1 MESPNLSTS
10 PVDGGPHGAPAPTS
24 LLSRNLGVGSI
35 MFMVVAAAAPLAVVA
50 ANLPVLIAQSANA
63 GAPFYFGVCTVLLV
77 VFSVGFTLM
86 SRYVPNAGAFYSYI
100 QAGLGRVTGTG
111 AAAVAICSY
120 TLLLIGVTAYF
131 GVAARSLLSSGI
143 PWWVFSLGLVA
154 LVALLGYRDIELSS
168 KVLVVVLALETLVVI
183 VMDIGV
189 FVHNG
194 AIGQSSMVPLSTLG
208 VGVPALGVMFAFYS
222 FIGFEA
228 TAVFRNEARDPDR
241 TIPRATYIAVVVI
254 GLFSAF
260 SAFSAWCVVAGVGVD
275 AVVQASADDPENVVL
290 NLMGTAVAPILTN
303 IARVLLVTS
312 FLACALSFHNI
323 VTRYVFALARKDV
336 LPCKLGEVSAKHRA
350 PSRASVVV
358 SIVAAVAV
366 VAAVVTGLDPVT
378 DVFTLAGAASSLG
391 VVILM
396 TLVSVAMLFF
406 FRTVDT
412 GKGLWHT
419 VIAPAISTLGLG
431 AILILVITNFSL
443 LTGTEAQAYGV
454 MGFVLLSFVV
464 GAIGAAVIRRRRPAV
479 YAALVD

>member
-1 MESPNLSTS
+1 MNSPNLSPR
-10 PVDGGPHGAPAPTS
+10 PVADDPHAATASAS

-111 AAAVAICSY
+111 AAAVAITSY
-120 TLLLIGVTAYF
+120 SLLLIGVTAYF
-131 GVAARSLLSSGI
+131 GVAAKSLLSSGI

-168 KVLVVVLALETLVVI
+168 KVLVVALALETLVVVI
-183 VMDIGV
+183 MDIGV
-189 FVHNG
+189 FIHNG
-194 AIGQSSMVPLSTLG
+194 SIGQSSMVPLSTLG
-208 VGVPALGVMFAFYS
+208 VGVPALGIMFAFYS

-260 SAFSAWCVVAGVGVD
+260 SAWCVVAGVGVD
-275 AVVQASADDPENVVL
+275 TVVQASADDPENVVL
-290 NLMGTAVAPILTN
+290 NLMGTAVAPMLTD
-303 IARVLLVTS
+303 IARVLLVSS
-312 FLACALSFHNI
+312 FFACALSFHNI
-323 VTRYVFALARKDV
+323 VTRYVFALGGKSV
-336 LPCKLGEVSAKHRA
+336 LPAKLGEVSAKHRA

-358 SIVAAVAV
+358 SIVAAVAI

-378 DVFTLAGAASSLG
+378 EVFTLAGAASSLG

-412 GKGLWHT
+412 GKGLWQT

-431 AILILVITNFSL
+431 AILILVVTNFSL
-443 LTGTEAQAYGV
+443 LTGTETQAYGV
-454 MGFVLLSFVV
+454 MGFVLVSFVV
-464 GAIGAAVIRRRRPAV
+464 GAVGAVVIRRRKPHV

>member
-1 MESPNLSTS
+1 MNSPNLSAS
-10 PVDGGPHGAPAPTS
+10 PVADDPHGAPASAS

-77 VFSVGFTLM
+77 IFSVGFTLM

-111 AAAVAICSY
+111 AAAVAITSY
-120 TLLLIGVTAYF
+120 SLLLIGVTSYF
-131 GVAARSLLSSGI
+131 GVAAKSLLSSGI

-168 KVLVVVLALETLVVI
+168 KVLVVALALETLVVVI
-183 VMDIGV
+183 MDVGV
-189 FVHNG
+189 FIHNG
-194 AIGQSSMVPLSTLG
+194 SIDQSSMVPLSTLG
-208 VGVPALGVMFAFYS
+208 VGVPALGIMFAFYS

-260 SAFSAWCVVAGVGVD
+260 SAWCVVAGVGAD
-275 AVVQASADDPENVVL
+275 TVVQASADDPENVVL
-290 NLMGTAVAPILTN
+290 NLMGTAVAPMLTD
-303 IARVLLVTS
+303 IARVLLVSS
-312 FLACALSFHNI
+312 FFACALSFHNI
-323 VTRYVFALARKDV
+323 VTRYVFALGRKSV
-336 LPCKLGEVSAKHRA
+336 LPARLGEVSAKHRA

-358 SIVAAVAV
+358 SIVAAVAI

-378 DVFTLAGAASSLG
+378 EVFTLAGAASSLG

-412 GKGLWHT
+412 GKGLWQT

-431 AILILVITNFSL
+431 AILILVVTNFSL
-443 LTGTEAQAYGV
+443 LTGTETQAYGV

-464 GAIGAAVIRRRRPAV
+464 GAVGAVVIRRRKPLV